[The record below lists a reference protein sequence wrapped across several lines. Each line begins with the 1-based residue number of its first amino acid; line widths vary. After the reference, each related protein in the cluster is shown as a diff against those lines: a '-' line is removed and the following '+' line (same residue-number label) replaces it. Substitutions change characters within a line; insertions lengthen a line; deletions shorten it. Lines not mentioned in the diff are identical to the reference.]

1 MLRHRNTRISSG
13 ELPNTVTYE
22 SMHQVREHPEH
33 TDSSTEHRRDY
44 VFILPLLENIST
56 LLLEF
61 RTYELTLRIP
71 C

>member
-1 MLRHRNTRISSG
+1 
-13 ELPNTVTYE
+13 
-22 SMHQVREHPEH
+22 MHQVREHPEH